1 MQNKRKSLGQ
11 SVMSTTNKTASASA
25 ITAAGQ
31 SAARN
36 QSATHDH
43 SASVVGGVTVS
54 SGDVVQLIS
63 DLGTL
68 MSIDDS
74 SSSSSTYM

>member
-25 ITAAGQ
+25 ITAADQ
-31 SAARN
+31 SVTRD

-68 MSIDDS
+68 ILSTIVP
-74 SSSSSTYM
+74 SSSSTYM

>member
-1 MQNKRKSLGQ
+1 
-11 SVMSTTNKTASASA
+11 MSTTNKTASASA
-25 ITAAGQ
+25 ITAADQ
-31 SAARN
+31 SVTRD